1 MTTITANQ
9 RLLRTAL
16 ASSNRMS
23 DEMKSLEPLDL
34 ERLIAIQIQQQK
46 EVTVMKS
53 SVQQHRLA
61 ERKIL
66 NEQR

>member
-23 DEMKSLEPLDL
+23 DEMKSLGPLDL

>member
-23 DEMKSLEPLDL
+23 EEMKSFGPLDL
-34 ERLIAIQIQQQK
+34 ERLLAVKIQQQR
-46 EVTVMKS
+46 VFTVMKS
-53 SVQQHRLA
+53 SVQLHRLA